1 MKNNKNRSSYIT
13 AIVGMIAIGA
23 LVCVGVLTNEEPD
36 MTIPISPSPMAYDYP
51 EPDSSWLR
59 QPEGKDNEVTT
70 TPSPKP
76 TDSSTAN
83 AAEGATKPSVTVT
96 PEPAQTVGPTPAQ
109 EQQTLQETEEDAQN
123 VSAAAIAELTLD
135 LERGLNWPVLGEVVL
150 RFSMEHGI
158 YHETLDSFRTNDG
171 VLLAAEV
178 GSPVVATAEGI
189 VTDISTD
196 TMRGTCV
203 TMALGDSY
211 TAVYGQLGDVTCKV
225 GDKLSEG
232 DRIGYVAEP
241 TKYYSLEGVH
251 LFFKVTEGDT
261 AVNPL
266 LLLRELSEGQ
276 E

>member
-13 AIVGMIAIGA
+13 AILGMIAIGA
-23 LVCVGVLTNEEPD
+23 LVCVGVVTNEEPD

-59 QPEGKDNEVTT
+59 QPEEGKNEVT
-70 TPSPKP
+70 TPSPKV
-76 TDSSTAN
+76 TDSDAN
-83 AAEGATKPSVTVT
+83 ASAQPSPTMT
-96 PEPAQTVGPTPAQ
+96 PEPAQTVSPTPQAQ
-109 EQQTLQETEEDAQN
+109 EQQTLQETEEAQK
-123 VSAAAIAELTLD
+123 VSAAAIAELSLD

-150 RFSMEHGI
+150 RFSTEHGI

-189 VTDISTD
+189 VTDISED

-211 TAVYGQLGDVTCKV
+211 TAVYGQLGEVTCKV

-241 TKYYSLEGVH
+241 TKYYSLEGAH